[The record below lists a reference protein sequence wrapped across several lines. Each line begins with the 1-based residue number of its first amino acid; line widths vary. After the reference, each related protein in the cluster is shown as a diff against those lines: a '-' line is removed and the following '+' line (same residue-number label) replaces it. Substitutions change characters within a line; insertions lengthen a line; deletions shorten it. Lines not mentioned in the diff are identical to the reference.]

1 MRYTT
6 LIAGAG
12 TVAILLA
19 GLMVTPQVFAGGEMP
34 SKKACKAAKDPVTKG
49 GCVMTDR
56 KKGNCMGCHKFKGL
70 EKTRLQA
77 GNVAP
82 PLVAMKQRYPGK
94 KGKKKLYNRVFDA
107 TKFNKNSSMPPFG
120 RHKILKKKDIENI
133 VEFLYTL

>member
-6 LIAGAG
+6 LIAGAS
-12 TVAILLA
+12 TVAVLLV
-19 GLMVTPQVFAGGEMP
+19 GLMVAPQVQAGGEMP

-56 KKGNCMGCHKFKGL
+56 KKGNCMGCHSFKGL

-77 GNVAP
+77 GNIAP
-82 PLVAMKQRYPGK
+82 PLVAMKSRFKGA
-94 KGKKKLYNRVFDA
+94 KGKKKLYDQVYDA
-107 TKFNKNSSMPPFG
+107 TKFNRNSSMPPFG
-120 RHKILKKKDIENI
+120 THKILSKEEIENI